1 MSVHIFVLFS
11 KPSPQ
16 FYYSKYTNIQK
27 IETMSLIISLIA
39 RPTSKVLGS
48 SSSSL
53 SLKRCVGSLR
63 DIKDFKSNL
72 KKHQEISKDKREL
85 VKTILNCAINKREV
99 RNYLSKY
106 PLLKENNIYDDDN
119 SKNFIENG
127 FNNSVLVNSK
137 YNNIIDELLI
147 RYSNMSKSEVNK
159 SNNNNNNNNTNDT
172 DIGSKFEKDNE
183 IKLSNTLR
191 IAIIKIRDMKNISN
205 DLLGSIGDTI
215 FKMVQLGV
223 SPIIVLDIDG
233 ELDAARRGRVAGSS
247 SLAPFEISQATGET
261 DERIKYE
268 TKTIQDEFSIITT
281 EIKTT
286 VKKIKYSPVKFTNNI
301 IEQSNRL
308 IQIMEN
314 KNSEIDLNLRS
325 IRGLF
330 ENEGNEVTF
339 TVPELL
345 IIPLLQGIIPIVYPI
360 SIDKAKSK
368 QVFLDSKDVITS
380 LIKGLEKFNKDT
392 EDKDTKQTDNNNN
405 ANDELLSI
413 EKIIFI
419 DEVGGIKSK
428 ERFNKSHIYINLKQE
443 CEDLK
448 TELSDPLFI
457 KDKTTRDL
465 NLKNLSDM
473 NEILGIL
480 PNGTGII
487 TTPKISSFK
496 LNDKNPIIYNILTD
510 RPTISS
516 SLPINLKKYTKS
528 NINTTIVKSGFPLE
542 ILKPNED
549 NSHGFDIYE
558 YEKLGLINLEK
569 LKKLIDSSF
578 QRDLNLNHYLNRI
591 NGNISTI
598 IILGDY
604 DGCAIVTNEKTVDNL
619 TGEVTYVPY
628 LDKFA
633 VMKKL
638 QGLPGIADIIFKSL
652 LLNFPEEIIWRS
664 RSNNPINK
672 WYFERSLGNFN
683 IPNSQWRVFYSGY
696 KDKSLKDLENYLN
709 ICKSI
714 EPSFDIKA

>member
-1 MSVHIFVLFS
+1 M
-11 KPSPQ
+11 
-16 FYYSKYTNIQK
+16 
-27 IETMSLIISLIA
+27 
-39 RPTSKVLGS
+39 
-48 SSSSL
+48 
-53 SLKRCVGSLR
+53 
-63 DIKDFKSNL
+63 
-72 KKHQEISKDKREL
+72 
-85 VKTILNCAINKREV
+85 
-99 RNYLSKY
+99 
-106 PLLKENNIYDDDN
+106 
-119 SKNFIENG
+119 SKN
-127 FNNSVLVNSK
+127 
-137 YNNIIDELLI
+137 
-147 RYSNMSKSEVNK
+147 EVNN
-159 SNNNNNNNNTNDT
+159 SNNNNNINNNNDT

-360 SIDKAKSK
+360 SIDKDKSK
-368 QVFLDSKDVITS
+368 QVFLDSRDVITS

-392 EDKDTKQTDNNNN
+392 EDKATKQTDSKNN

-457 KDKTTRDL
+457 KDKTTR
-465 NLKNLSDM
+465 
-473 NEILGIL
+473 E
-480 PNGTGII
+480 
-487 TTPKISSFK
+487 
-496 LNDKNPIIYNILTD
+496 YNY
-510 RPTISS
+510 
-516 SLPINLKKYTKS
+516 NTK
-528 NINTTIVKSGFPLE
+528 
-542 ILKPNED
+542 
-549 NSHGFDIYE
+549 DI
-558 YEKLGLINLEK
+558 
-569 LKKLIDSSF
+569 
-578 QRDLNLNHYLNRI
+578 
-591 NGNISTI
+591 
-598 IILGDY
+598 
-604 DGCAIVTNEKTVDNL
+604 
-619 TGEVTYVPY
+619 
-628 LDKFA
+628 
-633 VMKKL
+633 
-638 QGLPGIADIIFKSL
+638 
-652 LLNFPEEIIWRS
+652 
-664 RSNNPINK
+664 
-672 WYFERSLGNFN
+672 
-683 IPNSQWRVFYSGY
+683 
-696 KDKSLKDLENYLN
+696 
-709 ICKSI
+709 
-714 EPSFDIKA
+714 

>member
-1 MSVHIFVLFS
+1 M
-11 KPSPQ
+11 K
-16 FYYSKYTNIQK
+16 K
-27 IETMSLIISLIA
+27 IEIMSQIISL
-39 RPTSKVLGS
+39 TSRQSAIITLNYN
-48 SSSSL
+48 L
-53 SLKRCVGSLR
+53 SFKRCMGSLR

-119 SKNFIENG
+119 SKNFIKNG
-127 FNNSVLVNSK
+127 VNNSVLVNSK

-147 RYSNMSKSEVNK
+147 RYSNMSKNEVNNS
-159 SNNNNNNNNTNDT
+159 SNNHNDI
-172 DIGSKFEKDNE
+172 DRGSKFEKDNE

-233 ELDAARRGRVAGSS
+233 ELDAAKRGRVDKTS
-247 SLAPFEISQATGET
+247 SLAPFETSQDTGGET

-268 TKTIQDEFSIITT
+268 TKIIQDEFNITTT

-308 IQIMEN
+308 IQIIEN
-314 KNSEIDLNLRS
+314 KNPEIDLNLRS

-330 ENEGNEVTF
+330 ENKGNEVTF
-339 TVPELL
+339 TVPELV
-345 IIPLLQGIIPIVYPI
+345 IIPLLQGIIPIIYPI
-360 SIDKAKSK
+360 SIDKDKSK

-392 EDKDTKQTDNNNN
+392 EEKDGVANDNTGKKT
-405 ANDELLSI
+405 DELLSI

-443 CEDLK
+443 CDDLK

-457 KDKTTRDL
+457 KDKTVRDL

-473 NEILGIL
+473 NEILEIL

-528 NINTTIVKSGFPLE
+528 NINTTIIKSGFPLE
-542 ILKPNED
+542 ILKPKD
-549 NSHGFDIYE
+549 NKSHGFDIFE
-558 YEKLGLINLEK
+558 YENLGLINLQK

-578 QRDLNLNHYLNRI
+578 QRDLNLDHYLNRI
-591 NGNISTI
+591 NGNISAI

-604 DGCAIVTNEKTVDNL
+604 DGCAIVTNEKAVDKV
-619 TGEVTYVPY
+619 TGEVTLVPY

-633 VMKKL
+633 VMKNL

-664 RSNNPINK
+664 RCNNPINK

-696 KDKSLKDLENYLN
+696 KNKSLKDLENYLN

-714 EPSFDIKA
+714 EPSFDIKP